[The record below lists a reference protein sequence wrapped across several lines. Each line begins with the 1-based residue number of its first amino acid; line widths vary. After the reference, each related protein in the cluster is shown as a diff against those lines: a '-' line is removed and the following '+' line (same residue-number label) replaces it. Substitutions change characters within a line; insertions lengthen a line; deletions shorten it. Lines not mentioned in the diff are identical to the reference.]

1 MGVSMATA
9 EEEKTLPI
17 YIMKVPGNH
26 LNNAQETNL
35 NWNRVVIQLQE
46 CKRPS
51 ERSFNRAVDNG
62 SVGDL
67 GPLCIVNLLEEE
79 PVEANRINYYI
90 L

>member
-1 MGVSMATA
+1 MEQVRTDQLRKPCFALTVIIRRFYTVLLTKGNGVSMATA

-51 ERSFNRAVDNG
+51 ER
-62 SVGDL
+62 
-67 GPLCIVNLLEEE
+67 
-79 PVEANRINYYI
+79 
-90 L
+90 